1 MPARRHRVVV
11 VALDGVY
18 PFELS
23 IPVRIFGTA
32 TGPGGEPLYEVLT
45 CSLDGAAVTTD
56 ADFTVAVAHGPELL
70 ATAATVV
77 IPPFVGCADDTDE
90 AWLPPRLAAALGTV
104 RPGTRI
110 VSLCTAAFALAAA
123 GLLDGRPATTHWN
136 RSEQFRRAF
145 PAVDLRP
152 DVLFVDDGDLLT
164 AAGVAAGVD
173 LCLHLV
179 RRDHGSEVANRVA
192 RLCIVPPWRDGGQ
205 AQYVDRPVPAPA
217 EASTATVRAWALERL
232 HEPLSLAHLAARA
245 RMSVRT
251 FSRRFRDEVGLTP
264 LQWLTHQRIEHARR
278 LLETTDLPVDRVAT
292 AAGFGTAASLRQ
304 HLAATLGVSP
314 MAYRNTFRAAAN

>member
-1 MPARRHRVVV
+1 MTGRRHRVVV

-32 TGPGGEPLYEVLT
+32 TGERGEPLYEVLT
-45 CSLDGAAVTTD
+45 CSLDGGPVTTD

-70 ATAATVV
+70 ASAGTVV
-77 IPPFVGCADDTDE
+77 IPPFVACADDSGQE
-90 AWLPPRLAAALGTV
+90 WLPDRLGAALRTV

-136 RSEQFRRAF
+136 RSEQFRNAF
-145 PAVDLRP
+145 PEVDLRP
-152 DVLFVDDGDLLT
+152 DVLFVDDGDVLT

-205 AQYVDRPVPAPA
+205 AQYIDRPVPPA
-217 EASTATVRAWALERL
+217 AEVSTAAVREWALERL
-232 HEPLSLAHLAARA
+232 HEPLSLTDLAGRA

-264 LQWLTHQRIEHARR
+264 VQWLTRQRIEHARR

-292 AAGFGTAASLRQ
+292 AAGFGTGASLRQ
-304 HLAATLGVSP
+304 HLSTTLGVSP
-314 MAYRNTFRAAAN
+314 IAYRNTFRATAH